1 MNLLLHVY
9 YTILGSDLVKL
20 SMIERLFD
28 TQRLGE
34 PAKLGV
40 LATYLL
46 SSLLL
51 ALGVAYAL
59 WIDIAPLEIWAWT
72 VIIAISVAIETYV
85 LMRAT
90 FSSAVELAAC
100 AVVSLLWGTPIFLW
114 FVEVSPDTKLLLVI
128 FSFLIALCATLLK
141 RNGPVRTPCSVG
153 VALPIAFVILWQLNH
168 QSVTYASVAVL
179 SGWFCLLCLGWLIGW
194 SSDQRRLLLN
204 ERQLLLERL
213 EAKMTELDQARADE
227 HHARAIA
234 DQASQDKSKFLAMI
248 SHDLRQPIY
257 AANLMFE
264 TAKHSEQETLSTE
277 QLTEVQGTLNDLTRY
292 LETLLDTAML
302 DSGSMTV
309 KQAEFEL
316 AALSQQL
323 EAEYRD
329 TAKQHNMSVSVEL
342 PPTWVE
348 TDQVLL
354 SRVMR
359 NLISN
364 AIYHSGGTSVSVTHV
379 QDGEG
384 VYVRVSDDGVGMPDH
399 VQALFDVAGEH
410 SDAPADKIDSDR
422 RGLGLSIVRRLSD
435 LLRVEIRLQTSRH
448 GTRFE
453 VGPFIP
459 LPTPTRA
466 RNAQETRNLNAEK
479 TIVLVDDDSV
489 ILERLTDLLT
499 RWGYCVHASARLLPE
514 IPKADLIIADLD
526 LGDGTDGVD
535 VIRYARSRWGETV
548 PAFIITGNTSRE
560 IADRIQSAGLR
571 AVYKPVHPAALK
583 SIILTELTQTDL
595 GGDDG

>member
-1 MNLLLHVY
+1 
-9 YTILGSDLVKL
+9 
-20 SMIERLFD
+20 MIERLFD

-34 PAKLGV
+34 PAKLGIV
-40 LATYLL
+40 ATYLL

-51 ALGVAYAL
+51 ALGVAYAT
-59 WIDIAPLEIWAWT
+59 WIDVAPLGIWAWA
-72 VIIAISVAIETYV
+72 VIIAISMVLEAYV
-85 LMRAT
+85 LVRAT
-90 FSSAVELAAC
+90 YSSAVELAAC
-100 AVVSLLWGTPIFLW
+100 ALPSILWGTPIFLW

-141 RNGPVRTPCSVG
+141 RNGPIRTPCSVG
-153 VALPIAFVILWQLNH
+153 IALPTAFVILWQLNH
-168 QSVTYASVAVL
+168 QTVTYTSVAVL
-179 SGWFCLLCLGWLIGW
+179 SGWLCLLCLGWLIGW

-227 HHARAIA
+227 HRARAIA

-264 TAKHSEQETLSTE
+264 TAKHSEQESLSTE
-277 QLTEVQGTLNDLTRY
+277 QLNEVQGTLNDLTRY

-309 KQAEFEL
+309 KLAEFEL

-329 TAKQHNMSVSVEL
+329 TAKQHNMRVSLEL
-342 PPTWVE
+342 PSIWVE

-364 AIYHSGGTSVSVTHV
+364 AIYHSGGTSVSVRHIE
-379 QDGEG
+379 DGQEL
-384 VYVRVSDDGVGMPDH
+384 YIRVSDDGVGMPDQ

-410 SDAPADKIDSDR
+410 SDLPSDKFDSDR

-435 LLRVEIRLQTSRH
+435 LLRVKIRLHSSHH

-453 VGPFIP
+453 IGPFIP
-459 LPTPTRA
+459 LPTQSHNRDV
-466 RNAQETRNLNAEK
+466 QVTRNPEAEK
-479 TIVLVDDDSV
+479 TIVLIDDDSV

-499 RWGYCVHASARLLPE
+499 RWGYCVHASARRLPV
-514 IPKADLIIADLD
+514 IPQADLIIADLD
-526 LGDGTDGVD
+526 LGEGTDGVD
-535 VIRYARSRWGETV
+535 VIRCARSRWGQSV

-571 AVYKPVHPAALK
+571 TVYKPIHPAALK
-583 SIILTELTQTDL
+583 SIILTELTQTDP
-595 GGDDG
+595 GGEDG